1 MPTVRRILRGKI
13 AARLESKVLT
23 SDAIFDERFHKF
35 HHLIVSEVVIGQIE
49 AHNNQEQLSV
59 QSTKTRR
66 TQTAKVEEI

>member
-1 MPTVRRILRGKI
+1 VPTVRRILRGKI
-13 AARLESKVLT
+13 ATRLESKVLT

-35 HHLIVSEVVIGQIE
+35 HHLVSEVFGQIE